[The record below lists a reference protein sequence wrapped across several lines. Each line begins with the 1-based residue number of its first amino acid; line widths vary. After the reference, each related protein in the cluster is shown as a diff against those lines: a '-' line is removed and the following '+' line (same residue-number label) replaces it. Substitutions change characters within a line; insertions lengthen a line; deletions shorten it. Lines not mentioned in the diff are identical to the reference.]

1 MTITLYNQPWI
12 NREVKRLSRQKKRSF
27 KKARETKSPKDH
39 RRYQHLKRATQTAC
53 KKAYDC
59 YISNII
65 SPESQSNPKKF
76 WSFITS
82 KRTESTGV
90 APLKANDGL
99 TYSDPTTKANI
110 LNDQF
115 SSVFNS
121 SEDSST
127 IKELLSPACT
137 SMPNID
143 IDTNG
148 VRKLLAGLNIHKAAG
163 PDGITT
169 RILKDFSTEL
179 APVFTTLFQASI
191 SQGTLPVDWKKA
203 DVAPIY
209 KKGMKNCAA
218 NYRPVSLTSVVCKV
232 MEHIVC
238 SNIMRHCDRHH
249 ILTDAQHGF
258 RKRRSCE
265 TQLVITLQDL
275 ARTIDNRGQTDVI
288 LLDFSKAF
296 DKVPHHRLLHK
307 IYHYGIRGN
316 THKWIKEFLNVREQK
331 VVLDGCISRTAPVK
345 SGVPQG
351 SVLGPLLFLLFI
363 NDLPEYVSHSSVRLF
378 ADDCILYRE
387 VTSPEDAC
395 QLQRDLDALQQ
406 WESDWLMEF
415 HPLKCQVLH
424 ITNKRTPTRNP
435 YNIHGHQLE
444 EVEAAKYLGV
454 TIHQKLS
461 WNTHIGQVCRKA
473 NSARAF
479 LQRNISKCPTKTKA
493 LCYTT
498 LVRPIMEYGSIIWD
512 PHTANNIGKLEM
524 VQRRSAR
531 FVMGDYRT
539 TSSVTAMMTD
549 LHWQTLQERRAQ
561 AKAIMMFLIVNS
573 LVDIPPT
580 HLIPAAVTIRGHSQK
595 FLVPYA
601 RTSTYRQS
609 FFPDAIRTWNSLP
622 QYAVACESLEAF
634 KGSLQPAAQ
643 H

>member
-1 MTITLYNQPWI
+1 MPSMALGSADPV
-12 NREVKRLSRQKKRSF
+12 RPSLSLLSRTLLGPSTTEARQMSYCLIFWKPSIRCLITDYCTRS
-27 KKARETKSPKDH
+27 T
-39 RRYQHLKRATQTAC
+39 TTAL
-53 KKAYDC
+53 
-59 YISNII
+59 
-65 SPESQSNPKKF
+65 E
-76 WSFITS
+76 
-82 KRTESTGV
+82 G
-90 APLKANDGL
+90 
-99 TYSDPTTKANI
+99 I
-110 LNDQF
+110 L
-115 SSVFNS
+115 
-121 SEDSST
+121 
-127 IKELLSPACT
+127 
-137 SMPNID
+137 
-143 IDTNG
+143 
-148 VRKLLAGLNIHKAAG
+148 
-163 PDGITT
+163 
-169 RILKDFSTEL
+169 
-179 APVFTTLFQASI
+179 
-191 SQGTLPVDWKKA
+191 
-203 DVAPIY
+203 
-209 KKGMKNCAA
+209 
-218 NYRPVSLTSVVCKV
+218 
-232 MEHIVC
+232 
-238 SNIMRHCDRHH
+238 
-249 ILTDAQHGF
+249 
-258 RKRRSCE
+258 
-265 TQLVITLQDL
+265 
-275 ARTIDNRGQTDVI
+275 
-288 LLDFSKAF
+288 
-296 DKVPHHRLLHK
+296 
-307 IYHYGIRGN
+307 
-316 THKWIKEFLNVREQK
+316 KWIKEFLNGREQK
-331 VVLDGCISRTAPVK
+331 VVLDGCTSRTAPVK

-395 QLQRDLDALQQ
+395 QLQRDLD
-406 WESDWLMEF
+406 WLIEF

-424 ITNKRTPTRNP
+424 ITNKRTPTRSP
-435 YNIHGHQLE
+435 YTIHGYQLE

-473 NSARAF
+473 NSTRAF

-539 TSSVTAMMTD
+539 TSSVTAMMTE

-561 AKAIMMFLIVNS
+561 AKAIMMFRIVNS

-634 KGSLQPAAQ
+634 KDHCSQPYSTKGLPCFYLHLYISSHFLTAREGSANTSQQYENTPEAVMYLTRKKKKKKMYDETTRVSIRDWIIQ
-643 H
+643 

>member
-1 MTITLYNQPWI
+1 MNSPSSQRT
-12 NREVKRLSRQKKRSF
+12 KRS
-27 KKARETKSPKDH
+27 KI
-39 RRYQHLKRATQTAC
+39 KRGR
-53 KKAYDC
+53 
-59 YISNII
+59 
-65 SPESQSNPKKF
+65 KF
-76 WSFITS
+76 PCIQ
-82 KRTESTGV
+82 
-90 APLKANDGL
+90 
-99 TYSDPTTKANI
+99 YSDPTTKANI

-121 SEDSST
+121 AEDPST
-127 IKELLSPACT
+127 IKELTSPPNT
-137 SMPNID
+137 SMPKID
-143 IDTNG
+143 VDVNG
-148 VRKLLAGLNIHKAAG
+148 VQKLLAGLNIHKAAG

-169 RILKDFSTEL
+169 RILKDFSPEL
-179 APVFTTLFQASI
+179 APVFTTLFQASLN
-191 SQGTLPVDWKKA
+191 QGTLPLDWKKA
-203 DVAPIY
+203 DVAPIF

-296 DKVPHHRLLHK
+296 DKVSHQRLLHK
-307 IYHYGIRGN
+307 IHHYGIRGD
-316 THKWIKEFLNVREQK
+316 THAWIKDFLRGREQR
-331 VVLDGCISRTAPVK
+331 VVLDGCTSRTAPIQ

-363 NDLPEYVSHSSVRLF
+363 NDLPEYVHHSSVRLF
-378 ADDCILYRE
+378 ADDCILYTE
-387 VTSPEDAC
+387 ISSPSDASL
-395 QLQRDLDALQQ
+395 LQYDLDSLQQ

-424 ITNKRTPTRNP
+424 ITNRRSPTRAL
-435 YNIHGHQLE
+435 YTIHGHQLE
-444 EVEAAKYLGV
+444 EVESAKYLGV

-461 WNTHIGQVCRKA
+461 WNTHIGQVCQKA
-473 NSARAF
+473 NSTRAF
-479 LQRNISKCPTKTKA
+479 LQRNIAKCPSNTKA

-524 VQRRSAR
+524 VQRKSAG

-539 TSSVTAMMTD
+539 TSSVTAMMTE
-549 LHWQTLQERRAQ
+549 LHWQTLQERRAL
-561 AKAIMMFLIVNS
+561 AKAVMMYRIVNN
-573 LVDIPPT
+573 LVDIPTT

-609 FFPDAIRTWNSLP
+609 FFPDSIRTWNSLS
-622 QYAVACESLEAF
+622 QQAISSESLDAF
-634 KGSLQPAAQ
+634 KRSLLPADLS
-643 H
+643 